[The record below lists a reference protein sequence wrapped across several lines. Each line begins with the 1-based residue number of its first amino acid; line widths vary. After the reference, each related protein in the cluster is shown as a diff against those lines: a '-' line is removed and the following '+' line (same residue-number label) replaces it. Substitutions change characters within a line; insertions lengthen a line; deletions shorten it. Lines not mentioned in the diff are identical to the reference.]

1 MTTTETTIPLG
12 KLVPS
17 KSNVRRIT
25 DKGDRAALAAS
36 IEHHGLI
43 QNLVVRKAEK
53 GNKYEV
59 VAGGRRLDALTL
71 LMKEGRSIEAVAV
84 TKDYPVR
91 VVLKGEGSD
100 TEISLAE
107 NVQRVGM
114 HPVDEITAYRELAE
128 QGAEV
133 ENIAARFG
141 QSVVTVRQR
150 LKLASLSPRILDVM
164 RENEITL
171 EQARALAIS
180 DDHEAQ
186 EKAWFEQSN
195 WNRDPRSLRAFLTQA
210 HVRATDRLA
219 RFVGLEAYEQA
230 GGGVLRD
237 LFAEDATTYLTDRPL
252 LVQLASGRLEV
263 VAEELRQRGWKWAEV
278 SLESNISYGGGFG
291 RIHMRNRT
299 LEEAEQA
306 ELDALDAEFDA
317 LAERIDGYDE
327 GDPQLEADEQ
337 RQQEV
342 SARIDAIQSA
352 SQSFDPQEVAVA
364 GCLVG
369 IGYDGTLEV
378 VQGLVK
384 PEDQKALAALRAP
397 DGEQEEGDE
406 AESDEEAE
414 TKASGL
420 SASLVEE
427 LTAIRT
433 AAMRVELVAR
443 PEVALAAM
451 LMPLLSRTFHTYA
464 LRSGMDAAV
473 EVRGECLTLS
483 TSIKEPDAC
492 RALSGWNDIIEG
504 WSHHIPGEPADLWP
518 WLLKQEIARLLDLLA
533 VVTAANLNAVTAR
546 YNASRS
552 RLAQADGIGEAVGLD
567 MQRWWEPGA
576 PFLARLSKA
585 DIADILREV
594 GCAETAAKAVERS
607 PKDEAVALAEKE
619 LAGKGWLPMP
629 LRGTRKAEPSV
640 MAEAAE

>member
-43 QNLVVRKAEK
+43 QNLVVRKADK

-59 VAGGRRLDALTL
+59 VAGGRRLDALNL
-71 LMKEGRSIEAVAV
+71 LMKDGRNVEGVAV

-91 VVLKGEGSD
+91 VVLKADGSD
-100 TEISLAE
+100 TELSLAE
-107 NVQRVGM
+107 NVHRVGM
-114 HPVDEITAYRELAE
+114 HPVDEILAYRDLVE

-164 RENEITL
+164 RDNDITL

-219 RFVGLEAYEQA
+219 RYVGLEAYEQA

-252 LVQLASGRLEV
+252 LVTLATGRLEV

-278 SLESNISYGGGFG
+278 SLESNITDGGGFG
-291 RIHMRNRT
+291 RIPMRRRA

-306 ELDALDAEFDA
+306 ELDALAAEFDE
-317 LAERIDGYDE
+317 LAERIEGYAE

-352 SQSFDPQEVAVA
+352 SQSFDPQELALA

-378 VQGLVK
+378 VEGLVK
-384 PEDQKALAALRAP
+384 PEDQKALAALRVP
-397 DGEQEEGDE
+397 DREPEKDDNDGDGGE
-406 AESDEEAE
+406 AEDR
-414 TKASGL
+414 ASGL

-433 AAMRVELVAR
+433 AALRVELVAR

-451 LMPLLSRTFHTYA
+451 LMPLLSRTFHAYA
-464 LRSGMDAAV
+464 HRSGMDAAV

-518 WLLKQEIARLLDLLA
+518 WLLKQELTRLLDLLA
-533 VVTAANLNAVTAR
+533 VVAAANLNAVAGR

-552 RLAQADGIGEAVGLD
+552 RLAQAEGIAEAVELD

-585 DIADILREV
+585 DIADVLREA
-594 GCAETAAKAVERS
+594 GCTETTAKAAERS

-619 LAGKGWLPMP
+619 LAGKAWLPMP
-629 LRGTRKAEPSV
+629 LRGSRKAEPFV
-640 MAEAAE
+640 VAEAAE

>member
-17 KSNVRRIT
+17 KLNVRRIT
-25 DKGDRAALAAS
+25 NKGDRAELAAS

-43 QNLVVRKAEK
+43 QNLVVRKADK

-71 LMKEGRSIEAVAV
+71 LMKDGRAIEGVAV

-91 VVLKGEGSD
+91 VVLKAEGSD

-107 NVQRVGM
+107 NVHRVGM
-114 HPVDEITAYRELAE
+114 HPVDEILAYRDLVE

-164 RENEITL
+164 RDDEISL

-186 EKAWFEQSN
+186 DKAWFDQPN

-219 RFVGLEAYEQA
+219 RYVGLEAYEQA

-252 LVQLASGRLEV
+252 LVTLASGRLEV
-263 VAEELRQRGWKWAEV
+263 IAEELRQRGWKWAEV

-291 RIHMRNRT
+291 RIRMRNRA
-299 LEEAEQA
+299 LDEAEQA
-306 ELDALDAEFDA
+306 EHDALAAEFDE
-317 LAERIDGYDE
+317 LDGRIEGYEE

-352 SQSFDPQEVAVA
+352 SQTIDPQEQELA

-378 VQGLVK
+378 IEGLVK
-384 PEDQKALAALRAP
+384 PEDQKALTALRTP
-397 DGEQEEGDE
+397 D
-406 AESDEEAE
+406 AEPDEEEAGDNGDAE
-414 TKASGL
+414 EKPSGL
-420 SASLVEE
+420 PASLVEE

-433 AAMRVELVAR
+433 AAMRVELAAR
-443 PEVALAAM
+443 PQVALAAI
-451 LMPLLSRTFHTYA
+451 LMPLISRSFHTYA
-464 LRSGMDAAV
+464 QRADMDTAV
-473 EVRGECLTLS
+473 EVRGEFLNLT
-483 TSIKEPDAC
+483 TSIKEPGGC
-492 RALSGWNDIIEG
+492 RALSGWNDLLEG
-504 WSHHIPGEPADLWP
+504 WSHHVPGEPADLWP
-518 WLLKQEIARLLDLLA
+518 WLLKQELGRLLDLLA
-533 VVTAANLNAVTAR
+533 VVAAANLNAVAGR
-546 YNASRS
+546 HNASRS
-552 RLAQADGIGEAVGLD
+552 RLRQADDLAEAVELD
-567 MQRWWEPGA
+567 MQQWWTPES

-585 DIADILREV
+585 DIADVLREA
-594 GCAETAAKAVERS
+594 GCPETAAKAVERS

-619 LAGKGWLPMP
+619 LAGKQWLPMP
-629 LRGTRKAEPSV
+629 LRGARKAKAQRLP
-640 MAEAAE
+640 EAAE

>member
-59 VAGGRRLDALTL
+59 VAGGRRLDALNL
-71 LMKEGRSIEAVAV
+71 LMKDGRSIEGVAV
-84 TKDYPVR
+84 TKDSPVR
-91 VVLKGEGSD
+91 VVLKAEGSD

-114 HPVDEITAYRELAE
+114 HPVDEIISYRDMVE
-128 QGAEV
+128 QGTEV

-164 RENEITL
+164 RDDEITL

-252 LVQLASGRLEV
+252 LVTLASGRLEV

-337 RQQEV
+337 RQEEV

-369 IGYDGTLEV
+369 IGYDGALEV

-397 DGEQEEGDE
+397 DGEQEEGGE
-406 AESDEEAE
+406 AESDEDAE

-433 AAMRVELVAR
+433 AAMRVELAAR

-451 LMPLLSRTFHTYA
+451 LMPLLSRTFHAYA

-492 RALSGWNDIIEG
+492 RALLGWNDIIEG

-518 WLLKQEIARLLDLLA
+518 WLLKQELARLLDLLA

-585 DIADILREV
+585 DIADILREA

-619 LAGKGWLPMP
+619 LAGKAWLPMP
-629 LRGTRKAEPSV
+629 LRGNRKAPV

>member
-1 MTTTETTIPLG
+1 
-12 KLVPS
+12 
-17 KSNVRRIT
+17 
-25 DKGDRAALAAS
+25 
-36 IEHHGLI
+36 
-43 QNLVVRKAEK
+43 
-53 GNKYEV
+53 
-59 VAGGRRLDALTL
+59 
-71 LMKEGRSIEAVAV
+71 
-84 TKDYPVR
+84 
-91 VVLKGEGSD
+91 
-100 TEISLAE
+100 
-107 NVQRVGM
+107 M
-114 HPVDEITAYRELAE
+114 HPVDEIISYRDMVE

-164 RENEITL
+164 RDDEITL

-219 RFVGLEAYEQA
+219 RYVGLEAYEQA

-252 LVQLASGRLEV
+252 LVTLASGRLEV

-317 LAERIDGYDE
+317 LAERIDGYDD

-342 SARIDAIQSA
+342 SARIDTIQSA
-352 SQSFDPQEVAVA
+352 SQSFEPQEMAVA

-397 DGEQEEGDE
+397 G
-406 AESDEEAE
+406 
-414 TKASGL
+414 
-420 SASLVEE
+420 
-427 LTAIRT
+427 
-433 AAMRVELVAR
+433 
-443 PEVALAAM
+443 
-451 LMPLLSRTFHTYA
+451 
-464 LRSGMDAAV
+464 
-473 EVRGECLTLS
+473 
-483 TSIKEPDAC
+483 
-492 RALSGWNDIIEG
+492 
-504 WSHHIPGEPADLWP
+504 GEP
-518 WLLKQEIARLLDLLA
+518 
-533 VVTAANLNAVTAR
+533 
-546 YNASRS
+546 
-552 RLAQADGIGEAVGLD
+552 
-567 MQRWWEPGA
+567 
-576 PFLARLSKA
+576 
-585 DIADILREV
+585 
-594 GCAETAAKAVERS
+594 
-607 PKDEAVALAEKE
+607 
-619 LAGKGWLPMP
+619 
-629 LRGTRKAEPSV
+629 
-640 MAEAAE
+640 